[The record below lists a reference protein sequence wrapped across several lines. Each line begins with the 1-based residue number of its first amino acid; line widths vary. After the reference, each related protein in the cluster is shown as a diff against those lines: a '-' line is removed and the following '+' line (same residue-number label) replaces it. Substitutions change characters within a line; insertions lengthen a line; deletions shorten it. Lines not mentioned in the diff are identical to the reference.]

1 MLEGGREWLLGGGE
15 AGGPDRTGCKNE
27 TKCDGENSQKKL
39 PSFQI
44 SMWKSHNKPVGMLRF
59 DMKLL

>member
-1 MLEGGREWLLGGGE
+1 MATRGEGRQEGL
-15 AGGPDRTGCKNE
+15 TGQAVKTRQNAMG
-27 TKCDGENSQKKL
+27 KIHKKI

-59 DMKLL
+59 DMKLLDS

>member
-27 TKCDGENSQKKL
+27 TKCDGENSQKTT
-39 PSFQI
+39 I
-44 SMWKSHNKPVGMLRF
+44 SMWKSHKKPVGMLRF
-59 DMKLL
+59 DMKLLDS